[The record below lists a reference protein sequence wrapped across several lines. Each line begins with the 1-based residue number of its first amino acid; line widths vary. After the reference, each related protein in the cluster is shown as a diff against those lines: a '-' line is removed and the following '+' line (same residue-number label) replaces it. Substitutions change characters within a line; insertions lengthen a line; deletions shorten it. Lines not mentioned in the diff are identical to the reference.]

1 MQAMDL
7 NGCSTCHPAEPADSA
22 GCGCAR
28 GPLCKGSV
36 EASSPAAP
44 ESRGRRF
51 WRRRFRNRGGAHHRG
66 GAPGVPT
73 LAQLGAGC
81 SGMIREVNGVGPL
94 RRRLLEMGVLPGTA
108 FRVERVAPLGD
119 PIEIRVRGYAL
130 SLRRAE
136 AAHILVEP
144 ER

>member
-1 MQAMDL
+1 
-7 NGCSTCHPAEPADSA
+7 
-22 GCGCAR
+22 
-28 GPLCKGSV
+28 
-36 EASSPAAP
+36 
-44 ESRGRRF
+44 
-51 WRRRFRNRGGAHHRG
+51 
-66 GAPGVPT
+66 
-73 LAQLGAGC
+73 
-81 SGMIREVNGVGPL
+81 MIREVNGVGPL